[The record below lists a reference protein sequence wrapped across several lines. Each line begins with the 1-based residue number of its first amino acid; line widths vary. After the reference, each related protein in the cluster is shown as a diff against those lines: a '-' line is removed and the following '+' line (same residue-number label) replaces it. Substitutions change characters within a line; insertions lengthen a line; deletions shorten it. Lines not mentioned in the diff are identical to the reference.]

1 LKIEP
6 REAYVPPILEGVT
19 HVLSPTV
26 VGQISL
32 ATELKPEIVSRGMSI
47 IAPLIVAALTK
58 KVALPRGVDALMHVL
73 PRDGALKIRNVDQL
87 ARGGGAASA
96 VRAWIFRSEAAAV
109 GATVDRA
116 VGYRASALFGIGG
129 PIVLLVL
136 GRVAHDQQLDADG
149 IVHVLIVE
157 SAEFQRA
164 GGERARL
171 VREALD
177 AGTQAADVKAR
188 YSSEEWQVMRLAP
201 VAAAHIVAVDRSSS
215 IPVTTE
221 IRAATEVIDSA
232 RKLAPPTSVLSL
244 AFESDLTLDEMSR
257 LRTHRTRA
265 DAMATLHGAFDAILR
280 HSPADAPRFRRVVD
294 EISSRIG
301 SVLQRETSLTPER
314 AVGTLADRSRMDLP
328 RMDLRNASGD
338 I

>member
-1 LKIEP
+1 M
-6 REAYVPPILEGVT
+6 EAYVPLILEGVT
-19 HVLSPTV
+19 RMLSPTV
-26 VGQISL
+26 LGQISL
-32 ATELKPEIVSRGMSI
+32 ATELKPEVVSRGMDI
-47 IAPLIVAALTK
+47 VTPLIVAALTN
-58 KVALPRGVDALMHVL
+58 KVAAPRGIESLMHVL
-73 PRDGALKIRNVDQL
+73 PRDNALKIRNVDQL

-96 VRAWIFRSEAAAV
+96 VRAWIFRSEAATV

-129 PIVLLVL
+129 PMVLLVL
-136 GRVAHDQQLDADG
+136 GRVTHDRQLDADG
-149 IVHVLIVE
+149 IAHLLVVE
-157 SAEFQRA
+157 SAEFWRA

-188 YSSEEWQVMRLAP
+188 YSSEEWQIMRLAP
-201 VAAAHIVAVDRSSS
+201 VAAAHMVAIDKSSS
-215 IPVTTE
+215 IPVSTE
-221 IRAATEVIDSA
+221 IRAATEAIDSA

-244 AFESDLTLDEMSR
+244 AFEADLTLDEMSR
-257 LRTHRTRA
+257 LRAHRTRA
-265 DAMATLHGAFDAILR
+265 DTMATLDGAFDAIMR

-301 SVLQRETSLTPER
+301 SVLQTPLSPER
-314 AVGTLADRSRMDLP
+314 AVGPLADRSRT
-328 RMDLRNASGD
+328 DLRNVSRD

>member
-1 LKIEP
+1 MEV
-6 REAYVPPILEGVT
+6 YVPLILEGVT
-19 HVLSPTV
+19 RVLSSTV
-26 VGQISL
+26 LGKISV
-32 ATELKPEIVSRGMSI
+32 ATELKPEVVSRGISI
-47 IAPLIVAALTK
+47 VTPLIVAALTN
-58 KVALPRGVDALMHVL
+58 KVASPRGVDALMHVL
-73 PRDGALKIRNVDQL
+73 PRDGALEIRNVDQL

-96 VRAWIFRSEAAAV
+96 VRAWIFGSEAAAV

-116 VGYRASALFGIGG
+116 VGYRASALLGIGG
-129 PIVLLVL
+129 PMVLLVL
-136 GRVAHDQQLDADG
+136 GRIAHDRQLDAGG
-149 IVHVLIVE
+149 IAHLLVVE
-157 SAEFQRA
+157 SAEFWTS

-177 AGTQAADVKAR
+177 AGTQAANVKAR
-188 YSSEEWQVMRLAP
+188 YTSEEWQAMRLAP
-201 VAAAHIVAVDRSSS
+201 VAAAHMVAIDRSSS

-232 RKLAPPTSVLSL
+232 RKLAPPTSVISL

-265 DAMATLHGAFDAILR
+265 DAMATLDGALDAIMR
-280 HSPADAPRFRRVVD
+280 HSPADAARFRRVVD

-301 SVLQRETSLTPER
+301 SVLQTPLSPER
-314 AVGTLADRSRMDLP
+314 AVGPLADRSTT
-328 RMDLRNASGD
+328 DLRNVSRS